1 MTILQSGRKGASA
14 GGTGAAKAAP
24 APVLETA
31 VAKAVILEAP
41 APAVAVTE
49 TRLGAQI
56 SIPKKNKGSSGATF
70 TKSVSL
76 LKPETL
82 EYLYFTNGYIFRGTE
97 QTAAAIVRNGYEIIA
112 SNATDQKIC
121 DEFVKRNR
129 LDSRLLNVCRNTALF
144 GNSYWEL
151 YDSDD
156 GIRIAELPPSEIVF
170 KKDTM
175 GYIIYNPDTGHPI
188 GYQQTRQSAT
198 LAEWD
203 SDLIVHFKFL
213 ELGASDIG
221 ISMIQS
227 AVFACTEFGIIRQN
241 VADSFI
247 RSLNVAHVAIE
258 GGTALDIEEASDRL
272 SRQFTAESVYV
283 TSERYSMSNLSNVG
297 NNVVPANFIEPTI
310 SEIAAAFSIPVELI
324 ASTSTFTLTDFETRY
339 AEWLE
344 IIKEKQRLIAE
355 TLEVQVFGRFIAAPV
370 TVKFNSPNPT
380 DVNNLMKNLGFA
392 VQSQA
397 ITAEQ
402 SQKILEKVDVFPE
415 V

>member
-14 GGTGAAKAAP
+14 GGAAAAAPPPAP
-24 APVLETA
+24 APVE
-31 VAKAVILEAP
+31 VAP
-41 APAVAVTE
+41 APEPTVLN

-56 SIPKKNKGSSGATF
+56 SIPKKNKGASGAVF
-70 TKSVSL
+70 GKSVSL
-76 LKPETL
+76 LKPDTL
-82 EYLYFTNGYIFRGTE
+82 EYLYFTNSYIFRGIE
-97 QTAAAIVRNGYEIIA
+97 QTAAATVRNGYEVVA

-121 DEFVKRNR
+121 DEFIKLNR
-129 LDSRLLNVCRNTALF
+129 LDSRLLNACRNTALF
-144 GNSYWEL
+144 GNAYWEL
-151 YDSDD
+151 YDSDE
-156 GIRIAELPPSEIVF
+156 GIRIAELPPAEITF

-175 GYIIYNPDTGHPI
+175 GYIIYDPTTGHPV
-188 GYQQTRQSAT
+188 GYEQTRQNAVLS
-198 LAEWD
+198 EWD
-203 SDLIVHFKFL
+203 TDLIVHFKFL

-241 VADSFI
+241 IADSFI
-247 RSLNVAHVAIE
+247 RSLNVAHVSIE
-258 GGTALDIEEASDRL
+258 GGTATDIEEASDRL
-272 SRQFTAESVYV
+272 SKQFTAESVYV

-297 NNVVPANFIEPTI
+297 NNVMPANFLEPAV

-355 TLEVQVFGRFIAAPV
+355 TLETQVFGRFIEAPV

-392 VQSQA
+392 VQSKA
-397 ITAEQ
+397 ITEEQ
-402 SQKILEKVDVFPE
+402 SQKILAKINVFPE